1 MSDVLIAGASG
12 LFGSHA
18 SAAFAQAGWEVR
30 RYQRGTDMAAAAM
43 GADVIVNAMNPPN
56 YHNWAKL
63 VPQITAQVLDAARK
77 SGATILVAG
86 NVYNYGTAL
95 GPWGPET
102 PQDPQTR
109 KGKIRVQM
117 EAEYRA
123 SGLPVIILRGGD
135 YLDAKGLAQ
144 GMKHE
149 LAALSKGKIT
159 PFGAPDVPRAYAY
172 LPDMA
177 RAAVLLAQRR
187 ADLPRFADIPFAGVT
202 FSMAEM
208 KRSFEQMSGR
218 VLRFG
223 TFPWALMVLTA
234 PFWEMARELLEM
246 RYLHDLPHSL
256 DPAPMAAVL
265 PDFKALDFAAV
276 MAIQAQAYGL
286 ISTQTGR

>member
-1 MSDVLIAGASG
+1 MSLVLIAGASG

-18 SAAFAQAGWEVR
+18 SAAFAAAGWQVR
-30 RYQRGTDMAAAAM
+30 HYQRGTDMTAT

-56 YHNWAKL
+56 YHNWAQL
-63 VPQITAQVLDAARK
+63 IPQITAQVLDAARK

-95 GPWGPET
+95 GPWGPDT
-102 PQDPQTR
+102 PQNPQTR

-117 EAEYRA
+117 EADYRA

-135 YLDAKGLAQ
+135 YLDAKGHAQ
-144 GMKHE
+144 GMKHC
-149 LAALSKGKIT
+149 LAALAKGKIT

-177 RAAVLLAQRR
+177 KAAVLLAERR

-202 FSMAEM
+202 FSMTDMRAA
-208 KRSFEQMSGR
+208 FERMSGR
-218 VLRFG
+218 KIRLG
-223 TFPWALMVLTA
+223 KFPWAVMRLTA

-246 RYLHDLPHSL
+246 RYLHNLPHRL
-256 DPAPMAAVL
+256 DDAPLTKIL
-265 PDFKALDFAAV
+265 PDFTPLNFAQV
-276 MAIQAQAYGL
+276 MEIQARAYGL